1 MFVPVFVMS
10 TWNLRA
16 LLFRRGSRFFTPS
29 SEGDVERLRVR
40 ATLLAQLIIERPLW
54 AKPVAPGRDVGTL
67 IKALSMAPC
76 INCCHRSAFPN
87 VLEWVL
93 WYRWLALQAHYRGQK
108 RPGEL
113 PSGRS
118 RALEKGCILARM
130 TAAGELL
137 ETCARVCWALLF
149 LHPDR
154 RACRALCWQ
163 NQVIDEKEH
172 FRCHISQ

>member
-1 MFVPVFVMS
+1 MFVPMLVMS

-16 LLFRRGSRFFTPS
+16 LLFRRGSRVFTPS

-40 ATLLAQLIIERPLW
+40 PTLPLIIERPLW
-54 AKPVAPGRDVGTL
+54 AKPVDPGRDVGTL
-67 IKALSMAPC
+67 IKAPFSTAPG
-76 INCCHRSAFPN
+76 INCCHGSAFPN

-154 RACRALCWQ
+154 RGLVGPSVDKIR
-163 NQVIDEKEH
+163 
-172 FRCHISQ
+172 